1 MVGLGLGVTV
11 GAGVFMATGKA
22 SSEAGPASW
31 LKYLKWKLVHVLV
44 VQRPLTQ
51 GIVGCT
57 PGPTYPYGKSLYY
70 VGIYGFLHP
79 QESQG

>member
-31 LKYLKWKLVHVLV
+31 LKWKLVPPTTINSGDR
-44 VQRPLTQ
+44 Q
-51 GIVGCT
+51 GCT

>member
-1 MVGLGLGVTV
+1 MKQTYLRTKDVVGLGLGVTV

-31 LKYLKWKLVHVLV
+31 LKWKLVHVLV

-57 PGPTYPYGKSLYY
+57 PTNVPLWEIP
-70 VGIYGFLHP
+70 I
-79 QESQG
+79 